1 MAMLFV
7 SFLIF
12 SAALFGAAYYC
23 FVVPRRAEHAALT
36 ARLREVRAQ
45 SGVARVRLGGGLV
58 REEESLNSFGR
69 FLSWIGFQR
78 RLQKAIDQAD
88 LGYKAGNVLAL
99 CIGIAVVVYLLTV
112 LLGVP
117 VLVLQLGL
125 AAGVAYLPV
134 FFINF
139 KRQRRL
145 DRFERQLPDAID
157 LFNRSMKAGHNIQSG
172 LQTIA
177 EESLDPLRKDFQK
190 LLEELAL
197 GSTTETALHG
207 LGERVPLIDLK
218 FFITGLILQRQTG
231 ANMVEVLENLA
242 VLIRERLN
250 LSEKLKAGTAQQRF
264 SAILFCSM
272 PIVMGTIYAF
282 FKPEYIALLFDD
294 PTGNLILT
302 YSIVS
307 ETIGIL
313 ILRKMANP
321 RF

>member
-1 MAMLFV
+1 MTMLLV

-23 FVVPRRAEHAALT
+23 FVVPRRAEQAALS
-36 ARLREVRAQ
+36 ARLREVRART
-45 SGVARVRLGGGLV
+45 GAARVRLGGGLV
-58 REEESLNSFGR
+58 REEEALNSFGR
-69 FLSWIGFQR
+69 FLSWIGLQR
-78 RLQKAIDQAD
+78 RLQKSIDQAD
-88 LGYKAGNVLAL
+88 FGYKAGNILAL
-99 CIGIAVVVYLLTV
+99 CLVIALIAFLLARLIGIPILF
-112 LLGVP
+112 
-117 VLVLQLGL
+117 LQIGL
-125 AAGVAYLPV
+125 AVAVAYLPIAY
-134 FFINF
+134 INF
-139 KRQRRL
+139 QRQRRL
-145 DRFERQLPDAID
+145 NRFEHQLPEAID

-177 EESLDPLRKDFQK
+177 EESLDPIRKEFKK
-190 LLEELAL
+190 LLEEMAL
-197 GSTTETALHG
+197 GSTTESALHN

-264 SAILFCSM
+264 SAALFCSV
-272 PIVMGTIYAF
+272 PIIMGAIYAF
-282 FKPEYIALLFDD
+282 LKPEYFRLLLDD
-294 PTGNLILT
+294 PTGNMILT

-307 ETIGIL
+307 EAIGIL
-313 ILRKMANP
+313 ILRKLANP

>member
-1 MAMLFV
+1 MLFV

-23 FVVPRRAEHAALT
+23 FIVPRKAGHAALT
-36 ARLREVRAQ
+36 ARLREVRGR

-58 REEESLNSFGR
+58 REEEALNSFGR
-69 FLSWIGFQR
+69 FLSWIGLQR

-88 LGYKAGNVLAL
+88 LGYKAGNVLGVCLSLGVA
-99 CIGIAVVVYLLTV
+99 GFLLTM
-112 LLGVP
+112 LFGIP
-117 VLVLQLGL
+117 IFFLQLAIACAL
-125 AAGVAYLPV
+125 AYLPV
-134 FFINF
+134 VYINF

-145 DRFERQLPDAID
+145 DRFEHQLPEAID

-177 EESLDPLRKDFQK
+177 EESLDPVRKEFKK

-264 SAILFCSM
+264 SAALFCSV
-272 PIVMGTIYAF
+272 PIIMGAIYAF
-282 FKPEYIALLFDD
+282 LKPEYFRLLLDD
-294 PTGNLILT
+294 PTGNMILT
-302 YSIVS
+302 YSIIS

-313 ILRKMANP
+313 ILRKLANP
-321 RF
+321 KF